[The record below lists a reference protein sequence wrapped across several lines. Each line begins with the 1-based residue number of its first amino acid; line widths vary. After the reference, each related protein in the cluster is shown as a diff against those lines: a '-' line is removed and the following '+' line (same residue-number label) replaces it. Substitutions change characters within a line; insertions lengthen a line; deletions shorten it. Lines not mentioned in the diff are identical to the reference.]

1 MSGIGYFQLL
11 RENKPF
17 RRLFTADMISYI
29 GDWFTVIALFI
40 LAGEA
45 TDNSPLA
52 IAGVLVTRSFGMALC
67 DPFSGMFADRYSR
80 KGLMMLS
87 NFISLFA
94 LVSVVSFDLLDNL
107 FSYYFLAFIM
117 VLAKSLFDPA
127 EFSYLPKIC
136 SNDELITANALGS
149 GGWSVALGIGAGIG
163 GLTISEFG
171 ITTALWI
178 DCSTFLFSII
188 LISTLPPGGPDNPVK
203 GRLTPKSAISEII
216 SGWKYIRSEPA
227 IGRVVFAKGMWA
239 SGGGAQVFLLI
250 LIGMETSFGELAAGI
265 GLLFMIRGFGS
276 GFGPIIAKPLMEKT
290 NFLPY
295 LLGVSVGI
303 SGIFYVLVAYLQW
316 TDILLVFVFCAHASS
331 GVNWVYSTTMLQ
343 IRSGDEWRGRVA
355 GTDYLV
361 ITFTMGCSALAAA
374 LILENNLLE
383 LREVIAL
390 SAIIQIIIGI
400 GWILFASPK
409 EKNYFNNYINTS
421 L

>member
-11 RENKPF
+11 KENKPF

-52 IAGVLVTRSFGMALC
+52 IAGVLITRSFGMALC

-87 NFISLFA
+87 NFISLSA
-94 LVSVVSFDLLDNL
+94 LVSVVSFNLLNNL

-178 DCSTFLFSII
+178 DCSTFLLSIL

-203 GRLTPKSAISEII
+203 GKLTPKSAFSEII

-276 GFGPIIAKPLMEKT
+276 GFGPIIARPLMKKRE
-290 NFLPY
+290 FLPY

-303 SGIFYVLVAYLQW
+303 SGIFYLLVAYLEW
-316 TDILLVFVFCAHASS
+316 TDILLLLVFCAHASS

-390 SAIIQIIIGI
+390 SAFIQIIIGM

-409 EKNYFNNYINTS
+409 EKKFFKNNIKTS

>member
-1 MSGIGYFQLL
+1 MAVSEVGYFQLL
-11 RENKPF
+11 KENKPF
-17 RRLFTADMISYI
+17 RRLFVADMISYI

-94 LVSVVSFDLLDNL
+94 LVTVVSLDLLNGL
-107 FSYYFLAFIM
+107 FSYYFLAFVM

-136 SNDELITANALGS
+136 TNDELITANALGS
-149 GGWSVALGIGAGIG
+149 GGWSVALGIGAGVG
-163 GLTISEFG
+163 GFTISEFG
-171 ITTALWI
+171 VTTALWI
-178 DCSTFLFSII
+178 DCLTFLFSII
-188 LISTLPPGGPDNPVK
+188 LISRLPPGGPDNPVQTK
-203 GRLTPKSAISEII
+203 LTPKSAIHEIV
-216 SGWKYIRSEPA
+216 SGWRYIRSEPSVR
-227 IGRVVFAKGMWA
+227 RVVFAKGMWA

-265 GLLFMIRGFGS
+265 GLLFMVRGFGS
-276 GFGPIIAKPLMEKT
+276 GFGPIIAKPLMKRRSV
-290 NFLPY
+290 LPY
-295 LLGVSVGI
+295 LLGISVGI
-303 SGIFYVLVAYLQW
+303 SGIFYVVVSQIEW
-316 TDILLVFVFCAHASS
+316 TNALLLLVFCAHASS

-343 IRSGDEWRGRVA
+343 TRSDDEWRGRVA

-361 ITFTMGCSALAAA
+361 ITFTMGSSALAAA
-374 LILENNLLE
+374 LILENQVLE
-383 LREVIAL
+383 LREVIA
-390 SAIIQIIIGI
+390 ITGVIQITLGI
-400 GWILFASPK
+400 LWILLASPS
-409 EKNYFNNYINTS
+409 EKKIFS
-421 L
+421 

>member
-1 MSGIGYFQLL
+1 MRRAVSDVGYFQLL
-11 RENKPF
+11 KENKPF
-17 RRLFTADMISYI
+17 RRLFTADMISYV

-87 NFISLFA
+87 NFISLVA
-94 LVSVVSFDLLDNL
+94 LVSVVAFDLLNNL
-107 FSYYFLAFIM
+107 FSYYFLAFVM

-136 SNDELITANALGS
+136 TNDELITANALGS

-171 ITTALWI
+171 VTTALWI
-178 DCSTFLFSII
+178 DCSTFLLSI
-188 LISTLPPGGPDNPVK
+188 LIIASLPPGGPDNPVT
-203 GRLTPKSAISEII
+203 GRLTPKSAILEII
-216 SGWKYIRSEPA
+216 SGWKYIRSKPPVR
-227 IGRVVFAKGMWA
+227 RVVFAKGMWA

-250 LIGMETSFGELAAGI
+250 LIGMETDFVELAAGI

-276 GFGPIIAKPLMEKT
+276 GFGPIIAKPLMKQKQI
-290 NFLPY
+290 LPY
-295 LLGVSVGI
+295 LLGVSVGVA
-303 SGIFYVLVAYLQW
+303 GIFYVFVSQIEW
-316 TDILLVFVFCAHASS
+316 TNLLLVFVFCAHASS

-343 IRSGDEWRGRVA
+343 TRSDDEWRGRVA

-374 LILENNLLE
+374 LILEYQLLE
-383 LREVIAL
+383 LREVIAITGL
-390 SAIIQIIIGI
+390 IQIALA
-400 GWILFASPK
+400 ILWVLLASPS
-409 EKNYFNNYINTS
+409 EKKLFV
-421 L
+421 

>member
-11 RENKPF
+11 KENKPF

-87 NFISLFA
+87 NLISLLA
-94 LVSVVSFDLLDNL
+94 LVSVVSLDLLNNL
-107 FSYYFLAFIM
+107 FSYYFLAFVM

-136 SNDELITANALGS
+136 SDDELITANALGS

-171 ITTALWI
+171 VTTALWI
-178 DCSTFLFSII
+178 DCSTFLLSILI
-188 LISTLPPGGPDNPVK
+188 ISTLPPGGPENPVK
-203 GRLTPKSAISEII
+203 DKLTPKSALSEII
-216 SGWKYIRSEPA
+216 SGWKYIRSKPA

-250 LIGMETSFGELAAGI
+250 LIGMETNFGELAAGI

-276 GFGPIIAKPLMEKT
+276 GFGPIIAKPLMQ
-290 NFLPY
+290 NISILPY
-295 LLGVSVGI
+295 LLGFSVGI
-303 SGIFYVLVAYLQW
+303 SGFFYVLVSYLEW
-316 TDILLVFVFCAHASS
+316 TNILLLFVFCAHASS

-343 IRSGDEWRGRVA
+343 TRSDDEWRGRVA

-374 LILENNLLE
+374 LILEHQLLV

-400 GWILFASPK
+400 GWILLASPK
-409 EKNYFNNYINTS
+409 EKIFFENKIQTN

>member
-1 MSGIGYFQLL
+1 MSGVGYFQLL
-11 RENKPF
+11 RENRSF
-17 RRLFTADMISYI
+17 RRLFIADMISYI

-94 LVSVVSFDLLDNL
+94 LISVVSFDLLDSL

-136 SNDELITANALGS
+136 SDDELITANAIGS

-178 DCSTFLFSII
+178 DCSTFLLSIL
-188 LISTLPPGGPDNPVK
+188 LISTLPPGGPDNPVNGK
-203 GRLTPKSAISEII
+203 LTPKSAFSEII

-276 GFGPIIAKPLMEKT
+276 GFGPIIAKPLMGNKD
-290 NFLPY
+290 FLPY

-303 SGIFYVLVAYLQW
+303 SGIFYFLVAYLEW
-316 TDILLVFVFCAHASS
+316 TDILLALVFCAHASS

-390 SAIIQIIIGI
+390 SAVIQIIIGI

-409 EKNYFNNYINTS
+409 EKKFFNNSITTN

>member
-1 MSGIGYFQLL
+1 MSGVGYFQLL
-11 RENKPF
+11 RENRPF
-17 RRLFTADMISYI
+17 RRLFIADMISYI

-94 LVSVVSFDLLDNL
+94 LISVVSFDLLDSL

-136 SNDELITANALGS
+136 SDDELITANALGS

-178 DCSTFLFSII
+178 DCSTFLLSIL
-188 LISTLPPGGPDNPVK
+188 LISTLPPGGPDNPVNSK
-203 GRLTPKSAISEII
+203 LTPKSAFSEII

-227 IGRVVFAKGMWA
+227 IGL
-239 SGGGAQVFLLI
+239 SLI
-250 LIGMETSFGELAAGI
+250 HI
-265 GLLFMIRGFGS
+265 
-276 GFGPIIAKPLMEKT
+276 
-290 NFLPY
+290 
-295 LLGVSVGI
+295 
-303 SGIFYVLVAYLQW
+303 
-316 TDILLVFVFCAHASS
+316 
-331 GVNWVYSTTMLQ
+331 
-343 IRSGDEWRGRVA
+343 
-355 GTDYLV
+355 
-361 ITFTMGCSALAAA
+361 
-374 LILENNLLE
+374 
-383 LREVIAL
+383 
-390 SAIIQIIIGI
+390 
-400 GWILFASPK
+400 
-409 EKNYFNNYINTS
+409 
-421 L
+421 

>member
-1 MSGIGYFQLL
+1 MSDVGYFQLL
-11 RENKPF
+11 KENRPF

-87 NFISLFA
+87 NLISLVA
-94 LVSVVSFDLLDNL
+94 LVSVVSLNLLDNL
-107 FSYYFLAFIM
+107 YSYYLLALIM

-171 ITTALWI
+171 VTTALWI
-178 DCSTFLFSII
+178 DCSTFLLSILI
-188 LISTLPPGGPDNPVK
+188 ISTLPPGGPDNPIK
-203 GRLTPKSAISEII
+203 DKLTIKSALTEIV
-216 SGWKYIRSEPA
+216 SGWKYIRGKPE

-250 LIGMETSFGELAAGI
+250 LIGMETNFGELAAGI

-276 GFGPIIAKPLMEKT
+276 GFGPIIAKPLMQK
-290 NFLPY
+290 NHFLPY
-295 LLGVSVGI
+295 LLGISVGV
-303 SGIFYVLVAYLQW
+303 SGMFYILVSYLEW
-316 TDILLVFVFCAHASS
+316 DSLLLLFVFCAHASS

-343 IRSGDEWRGRVA
+343 TRSDEEWRGRVA

-374 LILENNLLE
+374 LILENQFLE
-383 LREVIAL
+383 LREVIGL
-390 SAIIQIIIGI
+390 SALIQIIIGVV
-400 GWILFASPK
+400 WVLFASPK
-409 EKNYFNNYINTS
+409 EKKFLRKNIQTN
-421 L
+421 